1 MGYIEKITKHN
12 NVITNFAERLQVRAK
27 NFNNLIEKLLALGIS
42 DDGINP
48 DKVTITKSNVTQIT
62 AITTGVTVAGT
73 AGRITTVSTTVA
85 AGSNASFTVT
95 APDCLA
101 TSTVI
106 LTVDDSATAGLAKL
120 NVQTVADGSFV
131 INITNIHSANAFNN
145 VIRIHY
151 LIV

>member
-1 MGYIEKITKHN
+1 MGQIEKITKYN
-12 NVITNFAERLQVRAK
+12 NVITNFAERLEVRAK
-27 NFNNLIEKLLALGIS
+27 NFNSLVAGILALGIS

-48 DKVTITKSNVTQIT
+48 DKIVITKSNVTQLT
-62 AITTGVTVAGT
+62 AITTAVVVAGT
-73 AGRITTVSTTVA
+73 TGVITTVSTTVA
-85 AGSNASFTVT
+85 AGGNASFTVT

-131 INITNIHSANAFNN
+131 INVTNIHGTNAFNN
-145 VIRIHY
+145 VIKIHY

>member
-27 NFNNLIEKLLALGIS
+27 NFNNLVEKLLDLGIS

-48 DKVTITKSNVTQIT
+48 DKVVITKSNITQIT

-73 AGRITTVSTTVA
+73 AGVITTVSTTVA

-95 APDCLA
+95 APDCLS
-101 TSTVI
+101 TSVVQ

-131 INITNIHSANAFNN
+131 VNITNVHSTNAFNN
-145 VIRIHY
+145 VIKIHY

>member
-27 NFNNLIEKLLALGIS
+27 NFNNLVEKLLALGIS

-145 VIRIHY
+145 VIKIHY